1 MMGPCSDQG
10 VATTFSWRA
19 NTDKSHQES
28 ILSRMNK
35 PSTEQIANLQQSL
48 SMPADIQITGYLGTG
63 ARAHVFKAKLGRDNV
78 VAKVY
83 REQAAQKYRHK
94 YGVDIAEFEY
104 LRNQSLFA
112 LPPVKKNVARPYR
125 VYTASSEYTHCMIQ
139 EYVSGR
145 TLKDL
150 IIDLG
155 HLPREV
161 LDAGYQVVRQ
171 AEAHGVHDL
180 DISSK
185 NVMIVELDGEL
196 VPKLYDFNLMPQYL
210 HAPNP
215 FLWLA
220 IKLGL
225 RGKSHR
231 DYRNLRK
238 WEKRG
243 QNAR

>member
-1 MMGPCSDQG
+1 MKD
-10 VATTFSWRA
+10 
-19 NTDKSHQES
+19 
-28 ILSRMNK
+28 L
-35 PSTEQIANLQQSL
+35 STEEIASLRQSL
-48 SMPADIQITGYLGTG
+48 VLPADIQITGYLGSG
-63 ARAHVFKAKLGRDNV
+63 ARAHVFEARLGEDDV
-78 VAKVY
+78 IAKVY

-94 YGVDIAEFEY
+94 YGTDIAEFEY

-112 LPPVKKNVARPYR
+112 LQPIRKHVARPYR
-125 VYTASSEYTHCMIQ
+125 VYPASSEYSHCMIQ

-150 IIDLG
+150 IIELG

-161 LDAGYQVVRQ
+161 LDAGYEMVRQ
-171 AEAHGVHDL
+171 AEAQGFHDL

-185 NVMIVELDGEL
+185 NVMIVEQDGKL
-196 VPKLYDFNLMPQYL
+196 IPKLYDFNLMPQHL
-210 HAPNP
+210 HSPNP

-220 IKLGL
+220 IKLGI
-225 RGKSHR
+225 RNKSYR

-243 QNAR
+243 QDAQTGT

>member
-1 MMGPCSDQG
+1 MK
-10 VATTFSWRA
+10 
-19 NTDKSHQES
+19 N
-28 ILSRMNK
+28 
-35 PSTEQIANLQQSL
+35 PSAEQIADLQQSL

-63 ARAHVFKAKLGRDNV
+63 ARAHVFRAKLGQDSV
-78 VAKVY
+78 IAKVY
-83 REQAAQKYRHK
+83 RETAAQKYRHK
-94 YGVDIAEFEY
+94 YGTDIAEFEY

-112 LPPVKKNVARPYR
+112 LTPIRKHVARPYR
-125 VYTASSEYTHCMIQ
+125 VYPDASEYTHCIIQ

-150 IIDLG
+150 VIELG

-161 LDAGYQVVRQ
+161 LDAGYRVVQQ

-185 NVMIVELDGEL
+185 NVRIIEQDGEL
-196 VPKLYDFNLMPQYL
+196 VLKLYDFNLMPQYL

-220 IKLGL
+220 LKLGL
-225 RGKSHR
+225 RSRSHR

-238 WEKRG
+238 WEQRG
-243 QNAR
+243 QNARLPGNQSSL